1 MAAIIKEAGIFISL
15 LYQFFFIIS
24 FMSINA
30 KSKTANCPNSTPI
43 LNANNI
49 EIKLSFGNP
58 YCVRRAA
65 KPSPCNKPNANTIE
79 YLHLLVSLKRTFS
92 IATQTIDKAIIAY
105 TRSPLS

>member
-1 MAAIIKEAGIFISL
+1 MAAIIREAGIFISL

-65 KPSPCNKPNANTIE
+65 KPSPCNKPKTNIVIDL
-79 YLHLLVSLKRTFS
+79 YFVSDELKKFS
-92 IATQTIDKAIIAY
+92 TAM
-105 TRSPLS
+105 